1 MAVVTVFGASGYI
14 GSNLIPQLIQAG
26 HTVRAVARNKQT
38 LEGRPW
44 PDVQLF
50 AGDVLDISSL
60 DSPLSG
66 TDVAIYL
73 VHSMGSGKSFEQL
86 DRKAAENFA

>member
-60 DSPLSG
+60 DSPSP
-66 TDVAIYL
+66 II
-73 VHSMGSGKSFEQL
+73 
-86 DRKAAENFA
+86 KALILNK